1 MQHTLYHAPLTL
13 SLLPVITY
21 LRFALSGLF
30 RTRCLIASTCLQV
43 ASARRSARSKRHSP
57 SRRAA
62 SCMQPLDGR
71 DPHQT
76 TAALQ
81 HGARLGWCGE
91 FCKRW
96 QSGMTRGYPIRGRD
110 HDTSVAAGAVL
121 TALRGVVPAPIL
133 YARTF
138 HTLYHSSADG
148 WRLSPWRVVM
158 CVGAPS
164 QALGSVVHFTSSVVT
179 SGTGFHAACRQV
191 FVRLLGL
198 NRWLLT
204 YPLSILAVARCSRGI
219 ITFIG

>member
-1 MQHTLYHAPLTL
+1 M
-13 SLLPVITY
+13 
-21 LRFALSGLF
+21 
-30 RTRCLIASTCLQV
+30 
-43 ASARRSARSKRHSP
+43 
-57 SRRAA
+57 AA
-62 SCMQPLDGR
+62 T
-71 DPHQT
+71 HQT
-76 TAALQ
+76 AAALQ

-133 YARTF
+133 YARMS
-138 HTLYHSSADG
+138 HTLYHSSASG

-158 CVGAPS
+158 CAGAPS
-164 QALGSVVHFTSSVVT
+164 QATGKCSWFHIFSRHIVREQDSMRPAGRCSS
-179 SGTGFHAACRQV
+179 GFW
-191 FVRLLGL
+191 GP

-204 YPLSILAVARCSRGI
+204 YPLSILAVAHCSRRI